1 MKIGDIRPVQ
11 SVERTRSTD
20 RQSSSDPGNP
30 RSLRQRHQFSRVLNE
45 EDEVVYRVV
54 DDETGQ
60 ILTQVPSE
68 EVLRVAK
75 RLQEILSDR
84 KAK

>member
-1 MKIGDIRPVQ
+1 MKISDIRPVQ
-11 SVERTRSTD
+11 SIERSGSAERKATSDSGVYRSF
-20 RQSSSDPGNP
+20 
-30 RSLRQRHQFSRVLNE
+30 RSRHQFSRVLNE
-45 EDEVVYRVV
+45 EDDVVYRIV
-54 DDETGQ
+54 DEETGQ

>member
-1 MKIGDIRPVQ
+1 MEIGDIRPVQ
-11 SVERTRSTD
+11 STEKTATAD
-20 RQSSSDPGNP
+20 RQSNGDSARTVPAKP
-30 RSLRQRHQFSRVLNE
+30 RSQFSRGFAK
-45 EDEVVYRVV
+45 EDGVVYRVV
-54 DDETGQ
+54 DEETGI

-75 RLQEILSDR
+75 HLQQMLSDR